1 MKLSY
6 NKVFDRYTMSFS
18 DKLAER
24 LYSLY
29 KTLRLR
35 LTKIFPL
42 SEYEQYRFDDDPFS
56 KEESADIPQG
66 FDYIANKSV
75 DGFVK

>member
-18 DKLAER
+18 DKPAER

-29 KTLRLR
+29 KILRLR
-35 LTKIFPL
+35 LSKIFPL
-42 SEYEQYRFDDDPFS
+42 SEYEQYRF
-56 KEESADIPQG
+56 EG
-66 FDYIANKSV
+66 FDYLQN
-75 DGFVK
+75 D

>member
-18 DKLAER
+18 DNPAER

-29 KTLRLR
+29 KILRLR
-35 LTKIFPL
+35 LSKIFPL

-56 KEESADIPQG
+56 KEESADMP
-66 FDYIANKSV
+66 
-75 DGFVK
+75 

>member
-24 LYSLY
+24 LYLLY

-35 LTKIFPL
+35 LSPIFPL

-56 KEESADIPQG
+56 
-66 FDYIANKSV
+66 NK
-75 DGFVK
+75 